1 MSNNK
6 GVALVVAIFVL
17 VVFAVM
23 AVVMI
28 SLMTGENI
36 LSLRDYNSTQA
47 FQLAEAGIRFTV
59 ASSLAADSDWS
70 NNTGFA
76 KNLSPGYFT
85 VSYDFQT
92 RRTCTLRVTGVVG
105 GISRTIVTGFRKSGY
120 PGAFDYGIYCNN
132 YATETLYIQNS
143 ATIYGDFYYLGDV
156 IMENNTHLYN
166 GTMYSESL
174 TLKQSAT
181 CASWEPAPIINPPAF
196 DTSYYDGLLAECTR
210 SASSALDISSGTM
223 NLAGGTYYYTSIT
236 IRGSAVVNGPGR
248 LVATTGNFTL
258 DNSAQIGNDV
268 MVIVKGDSILQQSS
282 STGTNFEL
290 ISGGSIYIQNS
301 KDIPAEALLFTYGS
315 MTFDNQ
321 QKFWGSV
328 LAPSGEVNS
337 TNSTTFYGLIYADI
351 LNLQNTTKL
360 YGSAAVGS
368 IGYFKNSTIVT
379 YDPSKL
385 PSTIPQ
391 GFEGGGGSSEEGF
404 TTTDWSEIF

>member
-36 LSLRDYNSTQA
+36 LSLREYNSTQA

-70 NNTGFA
+70 NNTGLT

-105 GISRTIVTGFRKSGY
+105 GISRTIVSGFRKSGY
-120 PGAFDYGIYCNN
+120 PSAFDYGIYCNN

-143 ATIYGDFYYLGDV
+143 ATIYGDFMYLGDV
-156 IMENNTHLYN
+156 IMENTATLVN

-174 TLKQSAT
+174 ELRNSAA
-181 CASWEPAPIINPPAF
+181 CASWEVAPVIDPPVF
-196 DTSYYDGLLAECTR
+196 DSSYYDNLLAECTR
-210 SASSALDISSGTM
+210 SATSALDLTGGTM
-223 NLAGGTYYYTSIT
+223 NLGGTTHYYTSVT
-236 IRGSAVVNGPGR
+236 IRNDAVVTGPGR
-248 LVATTGNFTL
+248 LVSTTGNFELNNT
-258 DNSAQIGNDV
+258 ARIGNDV
-268 MVIVKGDSILQQSS
+268 MVIVKGTSS
-282 STGTNFEL
+282 LNNSSVIGSNFNL
-290 ISGGSIYIQNS
+290 ISRSSITVNNSQNV
-301 KDIPAEALLFTYGS
+301 PAEAVFFSYGDI
-315 MTFDNQ
+315 TFDNTAT
-321 QKFWGSV
+321 FWGSI
-328 LAPSGEVNS
+328 LAPSGEVS
-337 TNSTTFYGLIYADI
+337 SVNSTTFNGLIYGDV

-368 IGYFKNSTIVT
+368 IGYFKNSTVVT

-385 PSTIPQ
+385 PSEVPM

>member
-17 VVFAVM
+17 VIFAVM

-70 NNTGFA
+70 NNTGFT

-105 GISRTIVTGFRKSGY
+105 GISRTIVAGLRKSGL
-120 PGAFDYGIYCNN
+120 PSAFDYGVYCDNVDS
-132 YATETLYIQNS
+132 ETLYIENS
-143 ATIYGDFYYLGDV
+143 ATIYGDFYYLGDI
-156 IMENNTHLYN
+156 IMENTSKLVN

-174 TLKQSAT
+174 ELRNSAT
-181 CASWEPAPIINPPAF
+181 CASWEPAPVIDPPDF
-196 DTSYYDGLLAECTR
+196 DPSYYDNLLAECTK
-210 SASSALDISSGTM
+210 SATSALDLTGGTM
-223 NLAGGTYYYTSIT
+223 NLGGATQYYTSIT
-236 IRGSAVVNGPGR
+236 IRNNAVLNGPGTV
-248 LVATTGNFTL
+248 VATTGNFEL
-258 DNSAQIGNDV
+258 NNQAQLGNDV
-268 MVIVKGDSILQQSS
+268 MIIAQGTSSLNNTARIGSNLRIVSR
-282 STGTNFEL
+282 
-290 ISGGSIYIQNS
+290 GSITANNS
-301 KDIPAEALLFTYGS
+301 QDIPSEALFFSYGNIA
-315 MTFDNQ
+315 FDNTS
-321 QKFWGSV
+321 KFWGSI
-328 LAPSGEVNS
+328 LAPSGEVS
-337 TNSTTFYGLIYADI
+337 SVNSTTFNGLIYGDV

-360 YGSAAVGS
+360 YGSAAVGQ
-368 IGYFKNSTIVT
+368 IGYFKNSTVVT

-385 PSTIPQ
+385 PSEVPM
-391 GFEGGGGSSEEGF
+391 GFEGGGGSTEEGF
-404 TTTDWSEIF
+404 SVTDWSEMF